1 MKKLYFYLS
10 MLTIL
15 LLTSCRQD
23 DEIGAGIDLQPGEYL
38 FSVTLPE
45 PVEALSRSMGD
56 VVDLTDKEMHVLLF
70 DKNGFFVANQT
81 ASSVKQ
87 ENGIYTY
94 KVELPISDEPRAL
107 HFILGKVEY
116 PTFVPDDSE
125 ASVFSSLS
133 VSGGEDAYWQR
144 IKVDEIKDGMKPL
157 GNINLIRN
165 FAKISVDNQSTNGNF
180 IFEGFA
186 VVRSTDA
193 GTVAP
198 YVGPDMAENGGFAQF
213 NLGDDY
219 ATFVSKN
226 HNFGGNTA
234 GTVIEE
240 VPQSF
245 TNAPQYVYERNQDK
259 AQRPTYVL
267 IKARFQDKECYYKLD
282 IVSTDQ
288 QTWITKYLNL
298 YRNFH
303 YQIHITDVKGAGYA
317 TPEEA
322 MQAAASNNI
331 GASVEVSQVNTIQDG
346 LGNELWVSTL
356 DTLLVT
362 SQGAEIYYRYT
373 TGMNASG
380 EGGTVSNGQVVVTP
394 VSEGNGGINP
404 KAISSWEAKDGV
416 LRVTPAALP
425 ELMETQ
431 EFVIATPSGLSR
443 RVAISVRQPFVFSAV
458 DCDQLV
464 ESQIG
469 AGLTCI
475 VRLPDNMPTAVFPLT
490 LHIEPTRKSIY
501 PDAEMNRIPVETGD
515 HTFSYQ
521 AEVTYNDYRR
531 NQTFFFHFKTNMKES
546 ATTIKVTNEYFEDR
560 NNTASFTN
568 TDQPVLGFGKVTLN
582 GYEAL
587 YHCSDYYNQGEE
599 LTLAFSLPCNKPDHT
614 TETHPVE
621 IFADY
626 LDLNH
631 AVSETGTFT
640 VRADGQCIFYTPK
653 PEYLNKEQKITFTI
667 TKDFASETIQL
678 SSLDHRTATIDYT
691 TPSLSLL
698 VKHRYKTG
706 WLYPTW
712 HEDPVPNRTE
722 IKIFKDTNYTQLVE
736 TKQADGNGR
745 ITLDTFV
752 GFSETDDLYFEA
764 KVTSGD
770 GRGTYRG
777 NMEVQDL
784 ITNKQILL
792 EEEN

>member
-45 PVEALSRSMGD
+45 PVEALSRNMGD
-56 VVDLTDKEMHVLLF
+56 VVDLTGKEMHVLLF

-87 ENGIYTY
+87 ENGVYTY
-94 KVELPISDEPRAL
+94 TVELPISDEPRAL

-144 IKVDEIKDGMKPL
+144 IKVDEIKEGIELPTID
-157 GNINLIRN
+157 LIRN
-165 FAKISVDNQSTNGNF
+165 FAKISVDTQSTNGNF
-180 IFEGFA
+180 TFEGFA

-198 YVGPDMAENGGFAQF
+198 YVGPDMAENGGFAKF
-213 NLGDDY
+213 SFGDDY
-219 ATFVSKN
+219 ATFVSRN
-226 HNFGGNTA
+226 HDFGGNTA
-234 GTVIEE
+234 GTVVEQ
-240 VPQSF
+240 VPESF
-245 TNAPQYVYERNQDK
+245 TKAPQYVYERNQDK

-267 IKARFQDKECYYKLD
+267 IKAKFQDKECYYKLD

-303 YQIHITDVKGAGYA
+303 YQIYITDVKGAGYA

-469 AGLTCI
+469 AGVTCI

-501 PDAEMNRIPVETGD
+501 PDVEMNRIPVETGD

-568 TDQPVLGFGKVTLN
+568 TDELVLGFGKVTLN
-582 GYEAL
+582 GFETL

-599 LTLAFSLPCNKPDHT
+599 LTLAFSLPCKKPDHT

-626 LDLNH
+626 LDLNN
-631 AVSETGTFT
+631 AISETGTFT

-653 PEYLNKEQKITFTI
+653 PEYLDKEQKITFTI
-667 TKDFASETIQL
+667 TKNFASETVQL

-691 TPSLSLL
+691 TPTLSLQ
-698 VKHRYKTG
+698 VKYGRRGNSVPDRKTISIYKD
-706 WLYPTW
+706 
-712 HEDPVPNRTE
+712 E
-722 IKIFKDTNYTQLVE
+722 NYTQFV
-736 TKQADGNGR
+736 ADKTVKNGT
-745 ITLDTFV
+745 IQLETFV
-752 GFSETDDLYFEA
+752 GYTETDKLYLQYEE
-764 KVTSGD
+764 D
-770 GRGTYRG
+770 GWIGSTTYRG
-777 NMEVQDL
+777 NATVANL
-784 ITNKQILL
+784 ISQQSITLTSGW
-792 EEEN
+792 